1 MEKTAVQKL
10 AGVLKILVTI
20 TFVCNLIVLPLVPV
34 LVSAAGC
41 QIPLPELLDNL
52 TAEPPPP
59 GDDWLYFSPGMQLF
73 LVVAGAWTENFAFTL
88 VLTLF
93 LLFCGV
99 CTAVILWQGR
109 RVLGTILAG
118 NPFQRENG
126 VSLRRAGVCCFAISA
141 AALVRVVWGLFYYQ
155 SIASLLTYNALFVP
169 VFLLGG
175 LLCLVVSALFR
186 QAAELKAENDLT
198 I

>member
-20 TFVCNLIVLPLVPV
+20 TFVCNLLALPLVAG
-34 LVSAAGC
+34 LCRLRGAA
-41 QIPLPELLDNL
+41 ELL
-52 TAEPPPP
+52 E
-59 GDDWLYFSPGMQLF
+59 GVGYFAARGEGAPVIVLRMAGYF
-73 LVVAGAWTENFAFTL
+73 LASWTELWQLGERYAQ

-93 LLFCGV
+93 LLFCGA

-118 NPFQRENG
+118 SPFQRANG

-141 AALVRVVWGLFYYQ
+141 AALVRLIWGLAYYRT
-155 SIASLLTYNALFVP
+155 IEPLLSYNALFVP
-169 VFLLGG
+169 AFFMAG

>member
-1 MEKTAVQKL
+1 MEKTAVQKM
-10 AGVLKILVTI
+10 AGVLKILVTV
-20 TFVCNLIVLPLVPV
+20 TFVCNLIALLLVPGMV
-34 LVSAAGC
+34 MLRHAWPILADVAWSVPNIAGVSFFLPIGFAAAWGSVW
-41 QIPLPELLDNL
+41 
-52 TAEPPPP
+52 
-59 GDDWLYFSPGMQLF
+59 GD
-73 LVVAGAWTENFAFTL
+73 GAYSV

-93 LLFCGV
+93 LLFCGA

-118 NPFQRENG
+118 DPFQIVNG
-126 VSLRRAGVCCFAISA
+126 RSLRRAGMCCFLISA
-141 AALVRVVWGLFYYQ
+141 AALVRLIWGLVYYRT
-155 SIASLLTYNALFVP
+155 IGPLLSYNALFVP
-169 VFLLGG
+169 VFFMAG

>member
-1 MEKTAVQKL
+1 MKQWMIIWNTAKRR
-10 AGVLKILVTI
+10 VLSHIKVI
-20 TFVCNLIVLPLVPV
+20 PV
-34 LVSAAGC
+34 LLIYGSLRKRIAVS
-41 QIPLPELLDNL
+41 
-52 TAEPPPP
+52 
-59 GDDWLYFSPGMQLF
+59 
-73 LVVAGAWTENFAFTL
+73 
-88 VLTLF
+88 
-93 LLFCGV
+93 
-99 CTAVILWQGR
+99 

-141 AALVRVVWGLFYYQ
+141 AALARVVWGLCYYR
-155 SIASLLTYNALFVP
+155 SLASLLTYNALFVP
-169 VFLLGG
+169 IFLLGG